1 MTHNDLS
8 SAASIVDALVEAYN
22 AHDAHAFAALFTED
36 AVAYEHPGTPAQIG
50 RSNIQAYYEKR
61 FAELPDLRTEVL
73 HRIIVGEYI
82 IDHERVV
89 REKGQPPFETV
100 AINLV
105 RDGVIHRLDI
115 VR

>member
-1 MTHNDLS
+1 MTNDNGSS
-8 SAASIVDALVEAYN
+8 SARVVDALVEAYN
-22 AHDAHAFAALFTED
+22 AHDARAFAALFAED
-36 AVAYEHPGTPAQIG
+36 AVAYEHPGKPAQIG
-50 RSNIQAYYEKR
+50 RIGIQAYYEKR
-61 FAELPDLRTEVL
+61 FAELPALRTEVL
-73 HRIIVGEYI
+73 HRIVVGDYI

-89 REKGQPPFETV
+89 REEGQPPFETV

>member
-1 MTHNDLS
+1 MTLNKRFSL
-8 SAASIVDALVEAYN
+8 ASTVDELVEAYN
-22 AHDAHAFAALFTED
+22 AHDARAFAALFAED
-36 AVAYEHPGTPAQIG
+36 AVAYEHPGMPAQIG
-50 RSNIQAYYEKR
+50 RSSIQAYYEKR

-73 HRIIVGEYI
+73 HRIFVGNYI

-89 REKGQPPFETV
+89 RENGQPPFEAV

-105 RDGVIHRLDI
+105 IDGMIHRLDI